1 MNFFRPAVDFAR
13 QIWFAIDTANALR
26 HGAPVS
32 DNARRYCM
40 TAPDVA
46 PFTAPSTVASTDAPT
61 VASTVAA

>member
-1 MNFFRPAVDFAR
+1 MNFFRPAVDFVR

-46 PFTAPSTVASTDAPT
+46 TSTATSAA
-61 VASTVAA
+61 ASTVAA